1 MGLRFGG
8 LGLGA
13 ICVPCGPKTYPVA
26 IGAFL
31 PWLSRGSHTRPKTRR
46 SPDQRTLPTPIF
58 VLTLAVLSLSTS
70 LGVNGLVVRAAPG
83 AQCFD
88 FEPFDSSVLPLFYC
102 RLQQSS
108 GLEERGKAETS
119 ISTRRVLTLPSG
131 SWVCSLKEHDPKN
144 LPWNPKEYSLLVRQ
158 APNFILLPE
167 PLELESSEAELLK
180 PEEAPF

>member
-46 SPDQRTLPTPIF
+46 SPDQRRLPTPIF

-70 LGVNGLVVRAAPG
+70 LGVNSLVVRAAPG

-88 FEPFDSSVLPLFYC
+88 FEAFDSSVLPLFYC
-102 RLQQSS
+102 RLHQSS
-108 GLEERGKAETS
+108 WKSVGRHKPQS
-119 ISTRRVLTLPSG
+119 QP
-131 SWVCSLKEHDPKN
+131 
-144 LPWNPKEYSLLVRQ
+144 
-158 APNFILLPE
+158 
-167 PLELESSEAELLK
+167 LESSPCLPGLGSAVLRNMILK
-180 PEEAPF
+180 IYPGTLRNTLW